1 MYRSLA
7 GVAAAVVLAVV
18 AVPTAPA
25 DAAAIRHASGITDHA
40 SNVETVQYRRY
51 RGRYWRGPGPR
62 VYRYGYRRAWPYY
75 YGGYP
80 YAYGGYPYAYGG
92 YPYYRGYYAP
102 RPFVGVGIGP
112 FGFGVW

>member
-7 GVAAAVVLAVV
+7 GVAAAVVLAAV

-25 DAAAIRHASGITDHA
+25 NAAAIRHASGITDHA

-51 RGRYWRGPGPR
+51 RYSRGYYGPR
-62 VYRYGYRRAWPYY
+62 RHYGYRYGYRRAWPYY

-80 YAYGGYPYAYGG
+80 YAYAP
-92 YPYYRGYYAP
+92 YPYYRA
-102 RPFVGVGIGP
+102 RPYVGVGIGP
-112 FGFGVW
+112 FGVGVW